1 MEISMLNRAGSLL
14 VLVPALIIPL
24 VVQATGNYKIYKDT
38 DTFLTTQDIY
48 CMALNIYHES
58 RSENLAGK
66 FAVADVVM
74 NRVKDRR
81 YPDNVCGVIYDAEL
95 KPSWKD
101 PNIFVPVR
109 NRCQFS
115 WYCDG
120 KPDTPLETDSWNESM
135 LIAHQIIHEGRMKG
149 ITEGATH
156 YHTIYIEPY
165 WASSLDLVG
174 NIGSHIFYRE
184 R

>member
-1 MEISMLNRAGSLL
+1 MRPILIL
-14 VLVPALIIPL
+14 ALILISPL
-24 VVQATGNYKIYKDT
+24 KVQGTAINYDALT
-38 DTFLTTQDIY
+38 PTNSFLMTQDTY

-74 NRVKDRR
+74 NRVNDRR
-81 YPDNVCGVIYDAEL
+81 YPDNICGVIYDAEL

-101 PNIFVPVR
+101 PDDLVPVR

-120 KPDTPLETDSWNESM
+120 KSDEPLETDAWNESI
-135 LIAHQIIHEGRMKG
+135 LVAHQLIYEGRMEG
-149 ITEGATH
+149 LTEGATH
-156 YHTIYIEPY
+156 YHTVYIEPY

-174 NIGSHIFYRE
+174 HIGSHIFYRE
-184 R
+184 N

>member
-1 MEISMLNRAGSLL
+1 MKTFNKIGFL
-14 VLVPALIIPL
+14 ALALMVGMIFGTAK
-24 VVQATGNYKIYKDT
+24 VQGTAIDYDMHGDSFEMTRDT
-38 DTFLTTQDIY
+38 Y

-74 NRVKDRR
+74 NRVNNRR
-81 YPDNVCGVIYDAEL
+81 YPDNICSVIYEAEM

-101 PNIFVPVR
+101 AEVLVPVR

-120 KPDTPLETDSWNESM
+120 KSDEPTETDAWNESV
-135 LIAHQIIHEGRMKG
+135 LVAHQAIYEGRMNG
-149 ITEGATH
+149 LTEGATH
-156 YHTIYIEPY
+156 YHTTFVNPY
-165 WASSLDLVG
+165 WAPTLQQVG
-174 NIGSHIFYRE
+174 TIGSHIFYRQD
-184 R
+184 

>member
-38 DTFLTTQDIY
+38 DTFLTTQDTY

-74 NRVKDRR
+74 NRVKNRR
-81 YPDNVCGVIYDAEL
+81 YPDNIYA
-95 KPSWKD
+95 
-101 PNIFVPVR
+101 V
-109 NRCQFS
+109 
-115 WYCDG
+115 
-120 KPDTPLETDSWNESM
+120 
-135 LIAHQIIHEGRMKG
+135 
-149 ITEGATH
+149 
-156 YHTIYIEPY
+156 
-165 WASSLDLVG
+165 
-174 NIGSHIFYRE
+174 
-184 R
+184 

>member
-1 MEISMLNRAGSLL
+1 MRITLLILMILIS
-14 VLVPALIIPL
+14 PL
-24 VVQATGNYKIYKDT
+24 KVEGTAIDYDYDYGMHGDSFEMTRDT
-38 DTFLTTQDIY
+38 Y

-74 NRVKDRR
+74 NRVNDRR
-81 YPDNVCGVIYDAEL
+81 YPNNICTVIYEAEM
-95 KPSWKD
+95 KPSWRD
-101 PNIFVPVR
+101 PEVLVPAR

-120 KPDTPLETDSWNESM
+120 KSDEPTETDAWNESI
-135 LIAHQIIHEGRMKG
+135 LVAHQSIYEGRMQG
-149 ITEGATH
+149 LTEGATH
-156 YHTIYIEPY
+156 YHTTYVEPY

-174 NIGSHIFYRE
+174 HIGSHIFYRE
-184 R
+184 N

>member
-1 MEISMLNRAGSLL
+1 MRSIITLSLIL
-14 VLVPALIIPL
+14 FLPFNVSSSAIDWNIVSHGGEEVVP
-24 VVQATGNYKIYKDT
+24 
-38 DTFLTTQDIY
+38 QDAY

-74 NRVKDRR
+74 NRVYDRR
-81 YPDNVCGVIYDAEL
+81 YPDSICGVVYQAEL
-95 KPSWKD
+95 KPHWKN
-101 PNIFVPVR
+101 PNNLIPVR

-120 KPDTPLETDSWNESM
+120 KSDEPTEKDAWNESV
-135 LIAHQIIHEGRMKG
+135 LVAHQTINEGRMAG

-156 YHTIYIEPY
+156 YHTVYVDPY
-165 WASSLDLVG
+165 WASSLTQIG
-174 NIGSHIFYRE
+174 HIGSHIFYRE
-184 R
+184 N